1 MKARVFRSRGFTL
14 IELLVVIATIAVLI
28 ALLLPDVQ
36 KVREAAAKNVA
47 TESIA
52 KVLCL
57 PPWCD
62 SLGQG
67 TTLRYPFIP
76 QSMNANAALA
86 NGIEVTYDSAL
97 LGQGTPFAVF
107 PGGTTG
113 LTDPIDVAFQ
123 VDPAQLLQAA
133 DFVLEDVTYT
143 LHDTVRFTVGLVPGG
158 ETRTLEASVN
168 GRAVTLS
175 DITGNVVPE
184 PATVALLGLG
194 LAGLCFSRRKR

>member
-1 MKARVFRSRGFTL
+1 MKARVFRSGGFTL
-14 IELLVVIATIAVLI
+14 IELLVVIAIIAVLI
-28 ALLLPDVQ
+28 ALLLPAVQ
-36 KVREAAAKNVA
+36 KVREAAANNVA

-52 KVLCL
+52 SVLCH

-67 TTLRYPFIP
+67 TTLRYPFIL
-76 QSMNANAALA
+76 QGMNANAALA
-86 NGIEVTYDSAL
+86 NGIEATYDSAL

-123 VDPAQLLQAA
+123 LDPALLLQAA
-133 DFVLEDVTYT
+133 DFVLADVTYT
-143 LHDTVRFTVGLVPGG
+143 LQDTVRFTVGLVPGG

-168 GRAVTLS
+168 GRTVTFS
-175 DITGNVVPE
+175 DITGNVPE
-184 PATVALLGLG
+184 PSTVALLGLG